1 MTEDVIITIKGYH
14 NIDGSC
20 QEPVVTS
27 ARGKYYF
34 RSGHHFVSYEENV
47 ADGMAPSKSLIK
59 IGENYLGISRKG
71 DCPTK
76 MELETGKKNLTR
88 YRTPAGVLEFFAEAE
103 QIQVREEEKR
113 LEAEAE
119 YSLHSGGQQ
128 IQKSRVA
135 VIVEAV

>member
-1 MTEDVIITIKGYH
+1 MTEDVIVTIKGYH
-14 NIDGSC
+14 NIDGSV

-34 RSGHHFVSYEENV
+34 RSGHHFVSYEETV
-47 ADGMAPSKSLIK
+47 AEGTAPSKSLIR
-59 IGENYLGISRKG
+59 IGENYLGSTRKG

-88 YRTPAGVLEFFAEAE
+88 YRTPAGVLEFLAEAE
-103 QIQVREEEKR
+103 QIKVHEEENR
-113 LEAEAE
+113 LEVEAE
-119 YSLHSGGQQ
+119 YSLHSGGQR
-128 IQKSRVA
+128 IQESRVA